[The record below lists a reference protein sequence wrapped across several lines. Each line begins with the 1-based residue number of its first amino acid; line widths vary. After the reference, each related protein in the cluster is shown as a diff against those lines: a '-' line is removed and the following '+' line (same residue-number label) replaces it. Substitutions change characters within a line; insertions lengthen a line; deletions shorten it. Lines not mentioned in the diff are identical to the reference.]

1 MEQTKYRRALVKI
14 SGEALSGGTGT
25 GIDFQVL
32 GQVCSVLKACV
43 DSGVQLAIVVGA
55 GNFWR
60 GARNSAGTFDRTR
73 ADHMGM
79 LATTMNAIA
88 IAEVLEQQGVS
99 ARVFSAT
106 PMPAFAETYN
116 PNLVRRAMEE
126 GSVVVLGGGTGN
138 PFVSTDTGAVL
149 RALECKCDIALLA
162 KNSDGVYDKDPRKH
176 ADAVK
181 FDELSFDEVLEK
193 RLGVIDMT
201 AASMAG
207 ENHLP
212 VLLFAVEDPDNIRRA
227 LTGENVGT
235 ILR

>member
-162 KNSDGVYDKDPRKH
+162 KNIDGVYDKDPRKH

>member
-106 PMPAFAETYN
+106 PMPAFAEAYN

-162 KNSDGVYDKDPRKH
+162 KNIDGVYDKDPRKH